1 METYF
6 EHFLRINNIT
16 LPPEPPTDMEQPE
29 IWAELLEIYVKYS
42 KYLEVILERR

>member
-6 EHFLRINNIT
+6 EHFLRVNNIT

-29 IWAELLEIYVKYS
+29 VWAELLEIYVKYS
-42 KYLEVILERR
+42 KYLEAILERR